1 MAERVRECQVP
12 DRLVSS
18 EPTFSH
24 AVDRALPDSSQRCPL
39 FQTIAKSIEQYAHQ
53 LEAMFIDEMFPR
65 KPEEAL
71 NQDVARPSAWL
82 TKAKMV
88 VQGDKKLEPFEF
100 QPTVR
105 GFEPKQMTR
114 IDTSCIVHRAASSST
129 TSRRRDDCWT
139 RSTAR
144 STPTRFRALSRS
156 MSRHHLPSPTLH
168 LDDTCSPSRLPSARS
183 LRRRAGT
190 LERRSSTRS

>member
-18 EPTFSH
+18 EPTFSRT
-24 AVDRALPDSSQRCPL
+24 VDGTSPDFSQRWPV

-105 GFEPKQMTR
+105 AFVP
-114 IDTSCIVHRAASSST
+114 
-129 TSRRRDDCWT
+129 
-139 RSTAR
+139 
-144 STPTRFRALSRS
+144 
-156 MSRHHLPSPTLH
+156 
-168 LDDTCSPSRLPSARS
+168 
-183 LRRRAGT
+183 
-190 LERRSSTRS
+190 

>member
-1 MAERVRECQVP
+1 MSLTCVAS
-12 DRLVSS
+12 LMS
-18 EPTFSH
+18 
-24 AVDRALPDSSQRCPL
+24 
-39 FQTIAKSIEQYAHQ
+39 QTIAKSIEQYAHQ

-105 GFEPKQMTR
+105 RSQYYRCQKAILTR
-114 IDTSCIVHRAASSST
+114 
-129 TSRRRDDCWT
+129 
-139 RSTAR
+139 
-144 STPTRFRALSRS
+144 P
-156 MSRHHLPSPTLH
+156 
-168 LDDTCSPSRLPSARS
+168 RLVAIE
-183 LRRRAGT
+183 LCQA
-190 LERRSSTRS
+190 E